1 MDHQTS
7 PHLSMI
13 YLPLIYLDQDYQE
26 QRGGSQN
33 KELSEGGTTM
43 SLQTRL
49 PRKREATVL
58 RTRGP

>member
-1 MDHQTS
+1 
-7 PHLSMI
+7 MI

-49 PRKREATVL
+49 PRKQEATVL